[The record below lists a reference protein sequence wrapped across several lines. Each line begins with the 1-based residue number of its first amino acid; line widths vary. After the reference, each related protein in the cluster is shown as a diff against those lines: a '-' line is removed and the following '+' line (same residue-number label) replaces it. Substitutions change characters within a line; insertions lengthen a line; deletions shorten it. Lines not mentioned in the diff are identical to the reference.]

1 MKLLPVSGGSN
12 RFTKNE
18 GFSKYIFSS
27 KAKMTGFKV
36 VEKSKS
42 CCGSKQIRILQPL
55 RFGEKYR
62 LSSKTPRRKVLEPQ
76 RFLDFSFFIFLFL
89 SLHELALFCS
99 YLHLID
105 VRSDVKIFPS
115 PGYKLSQQNWTTSKI
130 PHYVVVI
137 LHNGGLS
144 ISRRKHAHRRKLF

>member
-12 RFTKNE
+12 RFAKNE

-42 CCGSKQIRILQPL
+42 CCGSRQIRILQPL

-62 LSSKTPRRKVLEPQ
+62 LSSKTPQKRPILWDWSFLWYGYLEGGFERRLLGSVQWTLATAVARPQPGESVLPHQ
-76 RFLDFSFFIFLFL
+76 QKDQMLCIWSF
-89 SLHELALFCS
+89 C
-99 YLHLID
+99 
-105 VRSDVKIFPS
+105 
-115 PGYKLSQQNWTTSKI
+115 N
-130 PHYVVVI
+130 
-137 LHNGGLS
+137 
-144 ISRRKHAHRRKLF
+144 

>member
-62 LSSKTPRRKVLEPQ
+62 LSSKMPQKDQSFSDWSFCAFGHLEGGFERRLLASVRWALATAVARPQPGESVLP
-76 RFLDFSFFIFLFL
+76 
-89 SLHELALFCS
+89 H
-99 YLHLID
+99 
-105 VRSDVKIFPS
+105 
-115 PGYKLSQQNWTTSKI
+115 QNMWSK
-130 PHYVVVI
+130 
-137 LHNGGLS
+137 
-144 ISRRKHAHRRKLF
+144 

>member
-42 CCGSKQIRILQPL
+42 CCGSMQIRILQPL
-55 RFGEKYR
+55 KFGEEYR
-62 LSSKTPRRKVLEPQ
+62 LSSKTPKIADTQPGICY
-76 RFLDFSFFIFLFL
+76 F
-89 SLHELALFCS
+89 
-99 YLHLID
+99 YL
-105 VRSDVKIFPS
+105 
-115 PGYKLSQQNWTTSKI
+115 WW
-130 PHYVVVI
+130 
-137 LHNGGLS
+137 
-144 ISRRKHAHRRKLF
+144 